1 MRFCKNVFL
10 RSHFCVLLLNALL
23 LKLIPLRGFRNL
35 LSAINPHVK
44 VLVEADE
51 VFDITGGDSFSD
63 IYGMRRFLIFGFLQK
78 WLVTQFG
85 KELMLL
91 PQTYGP
97 LKMWISKLMARCV
110 LKRAS
115 VAYAR
120 DRNSEEYVRSLLG
133 NHDVNGKVRFMPDVA
148 FVLDSHEPEDIDVGS
163 LNEARTKDSVIVG
176 LNISGLLYSGGY
188 TQENMFGLKTDYREL
203 VCSIVDFFMMKDEKV
218 LVVLVPH
225 VFAPEGNVESDPEA
239 CLKIY
244 DEVRDKYP
252 DRIFL
257 ARGQY
262 SQNEIKYVI
271 GLCDFFVGSRMH
283 ACIAALSQFIPA
295 VGLAYS
301 AKFKGVFESV
311 GLGDYVADAYVCRSD
326 EVLAT
331 IRAAFDARDRT
342 AARLEKVIPEIQ
354 TNILNMFAVENSPR
368 THNPVT
374 HSV

>member
-1 MRFCKNVFL
+1 M
-10 RSHFCVLLLNALL
+10 LLLNALL

-97 LKMWISKLMARCV
+97 LKRWISKLMARCV

-133 NHDVNGKVRFMPDVA
+133 NHGVNGKVRFMPDVA

-203 VCSIVDFFMMKDEKV
+203 VCSIADFFMTKDEKV

-244 DEVRDKYP
+244 DELKDKYP

-262 SQNEIKYVI
+262 SQNEIKHVI

-326 EVLAT
+326 EVLTT
-331 IRAAFDARDRT
+331 IRAAFDARGRT
-342 AARLEKVIPEIQ
+342 EAHLEHVIPQIQ
-354 TNILNMFAVENSPR
+354 TNILNMFAVEDSPR